1 MPKKGT
7 KRKQK
12 EEEVYK
18 VEKIVGKRVDK
29 GRILYHLK
37 WEGYSDSENTWEP
50 KENLDCDDLITEFE
64 KNSKKQTPSSSSDS
78 EPAVGVSTSASTNIK
93 LCMCTYSSYNHC
105 KVDPSSGYADIT
117 LE

>member
-12 EEEVYK
+12 EEEIFK

-50 KENLDCDDLITEFE
+50 KENLDCDDLISAYE
-64 KNSKKQTPSSSSDS
+64 KMSKKQTPSSSSDS
-78 EPAVGVSTSASTNIK
+78 EPAVGVLSGSINII
-93 LCMCTYSSYNHC
+93 LWYLTYCSYNNHL
-105 KVDPSSGYADIT
+105 KVTPAVALLI
-117 LE
+117 